1 MATSLDPSAIL
12 GNLFEGY
19 LKLPLVQKIL
29 FPLLIVASVAG
40 IVFVSKWASQPDYAV
55 LFSDLKQ
62 VDSATIVEKLKE
74 KQVKYQI
81 RGDGD
86 IIAVSPP
93 EMVHELR
100 LSLAAEGLPKGGT
113 VGFEIF
119 DNTNFGTTSFVEKL
133 KFVRAIQGE
142 LERTISSLDSV
153 SSAKVHITQPE
164 KTVFMK
170 NKIPTTASVMLK
182 LNIGNGLSKEQI
194 RGIVNLVSGS
204 VEGLTPEN
212 VTIVDS
218 TGKLLTSQDD
228 IKDEFDID
236 SERLNY
242 QQSLEKAYSNRIEQM
257 LMRVIGPEKVVAK
270 VTAELDFS
278 SSQREEE
285 SYDPSGKVIRSEKS
299 IEEGVGTSQR
309 GGVPGV
315 VSNLT
320 RDTNLLAPQG
330 IGEENSSRAEKV
342 KNYEISKSIS
352 KSISPK
358 GKLIRLSVAVLV
370 DGTYKVI
377 APATDTTPEQ
387 KEFVPLGEDTM
398 QRIESLVKSA
408 VGYDP
413 NRGDVV
419 TVENIPFY
427 ETDDNF
433 VKIMEKQ
440 ESQDLIFKAITKA
453 VPIIFILLFF
463 FVLVKPLI
471 KFLITPTDAEIDLS
485 RLLPSGLEELE
496 QELEQE
502 KAKVKIPTF
511 EPAVDLDQLE
521 DLLAENSRLVKENPQ
536 QAALLIR
543 YWLNDGRL

>member
-212 VTIVDS
+212 ITIVDS

-270 VTAELDFS
+270 VTAEIDFS

-330 IGEENSSRAEKV
+330 IGEENSNRAEKV

>member
-81 RGDGD
+81 RGNGD

-270 VTAELDFS
+270 VTAEIDFS

-330 IGEENSSRAEKV
+330 IGEENSNRAEKV

>member
-86 IIAVSPP
+86 VIAVSPP

-270 VTAELDFS
+270 VTAEIDFS

-330 IGEENSSRAEKV
+330 IGEENSNRAEKV

>member
-170 NKIPTTASVMLK
+170 NKIPTTASFMLK

-270 VTAELDFS
+270 VTAEIDFS

-330 IGEENSSRAEKV
+330 IGEENSNRAEKV

-453 VPIIFILLFF
+453 VTIIFILLFF

>member
-119 DNTNFGTTSFVEKL
+119 DNTNLGTTSFVEKL

-270 VTAELDFS
+270 VTAEIDFS

-330 IGEENSSRAEKV
+330 IGEENSNRAEKV

>member
-270 VTAELDFS
+270 VTADIDFS

-330 IGEENSSRAEKV
+330 IGEENSNRAEKV

>member
-330 IGEENSSRAEKV
+330 IGEENSNRAEKV

-440 ESQDLIFKAITKA
+440 ESQDFIFKAITKA

>member
-119 DNTNFGTTSFVEKL
+119 DNTNVGTTSFVEKL

>member
-440 ESQDLIFKAITKA
+440 ESQDFIFKAITKA
-453 VPIIFILLFF
+453 IPIIFILLFF

>member
-270 VTAELDFS
+270 VTAEIDFS

-330 IGEENSSRAEKV
+330 IGEENSNRAEKV

-358 GKLIRLSVAVLV
+358 GKLIRLSVLV

>member
-270 VTAELDFS
+270 VTAEIDFS

>member
-86 IIAVSPP
+86 VIAVSPP

-270 VTAELDFS
+270 VTAEIDFS

>member
-320 RDTNLLAPQG
+320 RDTNLLAP
-330 IGEENSSRAEKV
+330 
-342 KNYEISKSIS
+342 
-352 KSISPK
+352 
-358 GKLIRLSVAVLV
+358 
-370 DGTYKVI
+370 
-377 APATDTTPEQ
+377 
-387 KEFVPLGEDTM
+387 
-398 QRIESLVKSA
+398 
-408 VGYDP
+408 
-413 NRGDVV
+413 
-419 TVENIPFY
+419 
-427 ETDDNF
+427 
-433 VKIMEKQ
+433 
-440 ESQDLIFKAITKA
+440 
-453 VPIIFILLFF
+453 
-463 FVLVKPLI
+463 
-471 KFLITPTDAEIDLS
+471 
-485 RLLPSGLEELE
+485 
-496 QELEQE
+496 
-502 KAKVKIPTF
+502 
-511 EPAVDLDQLE
+511 
-521 DLLAENSRLVKENPQ
+521 
-536 QAALLIR
+536 
-543 YWLNDGRL
+543 

>member
-1 MATSLDPSAIL
+1 
-12 GNLFEGY
+12 
-19 LKLPLVQKIL
+19 
-29 FPLLIVASVAG
+29 
-40 IVFVSKWASQPDYAV
+40 
-55 LFSDLKQ
+55 
-62 VDSATIVEKLKE
+62 
-74 KQVKYQI
+74 
-81 RGDGD
+81 
-86 IIAVSPP
+86 
-93 EMVHELR
+93 
-100 LSLAAEGLPKGGT
+100 
-113 VGFEIF
+113 
-119 DNTNFGTTSFVEKL
+119 
-133 KFVRAIQGE
+133 
-142 LERTISSLDSV
+142 
-153 SSAKVHITQPE
+153 
-164 KTVFMK
+164 MK
-170 NKIPTTASVMLK
+170 NKISTTASVMLK

-330 IGEENSSRAEKV
+330 IGEENSNRAEKV

>member
-1 MATSLDPSAIL
+1 
-12 GNLFEGY
+12 
-19 LKLPLVQKIL
+19 
-29 FPLLIVASVAG
+29 
-40 IVFVSKWASQPDYAV
+40 
-55 LFSDLKQ
+55 
-62 VDSATIVEKLKE
+62 
-74 KQVKYQI
+74 
-81 RGDGD
+81 
-86 IIAVSPP
+86 
-93 EMVHELR
+93 
-100 LSLAAEGLPKGGT
+100 
-113 VGFEIF
+113 
-119 DNTNFGTTSFVEKL
+119 
-133 KFVRAIQGE
+133 
-142 LERTISSLDSV
+142 
-153 SSAKVHITQPE
+153 
-164 KTVFMK
+164 
-170 NKIPTTASVMLK
+170 
-182 LNIGNGLSKEQI
+182 
-194 RGIVNLVSGS
+194 
-204 VEGLTPEN
+204 
-212 VTIVDS
+212 
-218 TGKLLTSQDD
+218 
-228 IKDEFDID
+228 
-236 SERLNY
+236 
-242 QQSLEKAYSNRIEQM
+242 
-257 LMRVIGPEKVVAK
+257 MRVIGPEKVVAK
-270 VTAELDFS
+270 ATAEIDFS

-330 IGEENSSRAEKV
+330 IGEENSNRAEKV

>member
-86 IIAVSPP
+86 VIAVSPP

-330 IGEENSSRAEKV
+330 LGEENSNRAEKV

-370 DGTYKVI
+370 DGTYKVV

-440 ESQDLIFKAITKA
+440 ESQDFIFKAITKA

>member
-330 IGEENSSRAEKV
+330 IGEENSNRAEKV

>member
-270 VTAELDFS
+270 VTAEIDFY

-285 SYDPSGKVIRSEKS
+285 SYDTSGKVIRSEKS

-330 IGEENSSRAEKV
+330 IGEENSNRAEKV

>member
-1 MATSLDPSAIL
+1 
-12 GNLFEGY
+12 
-19 LKLPLVQKIL
+19 
-29 FPLLIVASVAG
+29 
-40 IVFVSKWASQPDYAV
+40 
-55 LFSDLKQ
+55 
-62 VDSATIVEKLKE
+62 
-74 KQVKYQI
+74 
-81 RGDGD
+81 
-86 IIAVSPP
+86 
-93 EMVHELR
+93 
-100 LSLAAEGLPKGGT
+100 
-113 VGFEIF
+113 
-119 DNTNFGTTSFVEKL
+119 
-133 KFVRAIQGE
+133 
-142 LERTISSLDSV
+142 
-153 SSAKVHITQPE
+153 
-164 KTVFMK
+164 MK

-212 VTIVDS
+212 VTIVDY

-270 VTAELDFS
+270 VTAEIDFS

-285 SYDPSGKVIRSEKS
+285 RYDPSGKVIRSEKS

-330 IGEENSSRAEKV
+330 IGEENSNRAEKV

>member
-270 VTAELDFS
+270 VTAEIDFS

-330 IGEENSSRAEKV
+330 IGEENSNRAEKV

-440 ESQDLIFKAITKA
+440 ESQDFIFKAITKA

>member
-236 SERLNY
+236 SERLSY

-330 IGEENSSRAEKV
+330 IGEENSNRAEKV

>member
-270 VTAELDFS
+270 VTAEIDFS

-330 IGEENSSRAEKV
+330 IGEENSNRAEKV

-453 VPIIFILLFF
+453 VTIIFILLFF

>member
-270 VTAELDFS
+270 VTAEIDFS

-330 IGEENSSRAEKV
+330 IGEENSNRAEKV